1 MPRKKEG
8 QKLIEEAQNLY
19 TQKKYSEALAK
30 LTEARSL
37 ETWAMYSDTWH
48 SIAQDLN
55 TAIDKALIRERG
67 MRGDDEPV
75 VLAEPVL
82 LAEPVPVDKYEE
94 RDDAERRFGHDS
106 DPEPEPEPE
115 YVGGPRPDL
124 LGWENATHTPGA
136 PPVYQNKKPNKPK
149 KQKPKKPKKGPGCC
163 SRPQKEK
170 RTKKK
175 GTKRKSKKRTKKRK
189 SKKRKSR
196 GY

>member
-30 LTEARSL
+30 LREARNL
-37 ETWAMYSDTWH
+37 PAWNLYSDTWH
-48 SIAQDLN
+48 DIEEDLR
-55 TAIDKALIRERG
+55 TQIELG
-67 MRGDDEPV
+67 QGGDAEHV
-75 VLAEPVL
+75 VLAESVL

-94 RDDAERRFGHDS
+94 RDDAERRFGHGS

-124 LGWENATHTPGA
+124 LGWENATHAPGA
-136 PPVYQNKKPNKPK
+136 PPVYQNKKPKKPK
-149 KQKPKKPKKGPGCC
+149 KPKPKKPKKGPGCC

-175 GTKRKSKKRTKKRK
+175 GTKRKSKKRTKK
-189 SKKRKSR
+189 KKI
-196 GY
+196 

>member
-8 QKLIEEAQNLY
+8 QKLIEEAQKLY

-30 LTEARSL
+30 LREARNL
-37 ETWAMYSDTWH
+37 PAWNLYSDTWH
-48 SIAQDLN
+48 GIEEDLR
-55 TAIDKALIRERG
+55 TRIELSQGEDAEH
-67 MRGDDEPV
+67 V

-94 RDDAERRFGHDS
+94 RDDPERRFGHGSDPEPEPEP

-136 PPVYQNKKPNKPK
+136 PSVYQNKKPK
-149 KQKPKKPKKGPGCC
+149 KPKKPKKGPGCC

-175 GTKRKSKKRTKKRK
+175 RTKKRTRKRTKKRK
-189 SKKRKSR
+189 SR